1 MTDRFDHLS
10 RSTSGLHFVRERK
23 GGVLRA
29 LTESELEDFNDP
41 PPCPECSEQFG
52 CEHFNCAG
60 EPILSEGEIEGV
72 VPIEWLGFARRHGV
86 SRGDLDRLRNIEPA
100 DEGYRIA
107 PGAESDVRMHEM
119 VLLLNGE

>member
-1 MTDRFDHLS
+1 MADRFDHLS

-41 PPCPECSEQFG
+41 PPCPECAEQFG

-60 EPILSEGEIEGV
+60 EPILSDGEIEGV
-72 VPIEWLGFARRHGV
+72 VPIEWVGFARAHGV
-86 SRGDLDRLRNIEPA
+86 SHGDLVRLRNIESA
-100 DEGYRIA
+100 DDGYRIA
-107 PGAESDVRMHEM
+107 PGAESDVRMLEM
-119 VLLLNGE
+119 MLLLNGG